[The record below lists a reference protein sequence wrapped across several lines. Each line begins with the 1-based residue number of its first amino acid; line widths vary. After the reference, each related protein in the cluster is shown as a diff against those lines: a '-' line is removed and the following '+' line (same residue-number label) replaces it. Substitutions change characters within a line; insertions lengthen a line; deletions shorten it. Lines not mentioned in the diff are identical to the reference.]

1 MRRAMYFGQALFFVL
16 TKALV
21 LVLVRIALVL
31 VLVLTRIGLDTRSKH
46 IIRDVGYI
54 HTVPMY
60 I

>member
-1 MRRAMYFGQALFFVL
+1 MRRAMYFGRALAFVL
-16 TKALV
+16 VGVA
-21 LVLVRIALVL
+21 L
-31 VLVLTRIGLDTRSKH
+31 VLVLTRIGLDTRSKY